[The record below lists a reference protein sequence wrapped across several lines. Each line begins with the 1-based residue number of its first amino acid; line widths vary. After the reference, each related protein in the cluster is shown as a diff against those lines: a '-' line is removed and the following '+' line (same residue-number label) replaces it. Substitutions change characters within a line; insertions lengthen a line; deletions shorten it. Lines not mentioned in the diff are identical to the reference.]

1 MISSSSRCRR
11 PEHPAATG
19 LVYAVVELFAGVR
32 EGDETDKLEE
42 FVGLFPVIP
51 VALEVAKTAGLHRR
65 DFGPSHGTGLAD
77 GMLAATADLHAL
89 ELKTLNTRHYH
100 MERRLPGDAPRRG
113 QAGRDRF
120 RRNARLVTTVDVIRL
135 SSAPMAMSMGTNA
148 AGQLAMVMNSGPI

>member
-1 MISSSSRCRR
+1 MSGTLLDTDIAIDYLRGVQAAVEFVQRHESEISLS
-11 PEHPAATG
+11 
-19 LVYAVVELFAGVR
+19 AVTVAELFAGVR

-89 ELKTLNTRHYH
+89 ELRTLNTRHYP
-100 MERRLPGDAPRRG
+100 MFQGLRAPYVRP
-113 QAGRDRF
+113 
-120 RRNARLVTTVDVIRL
+120 
-135 SSAPMAMSMGTNA
+135 SP
-148 AGQLAMVMNSGPI
+148 

>member
-1 MISSSSRCRR
+1 MSGILLDTDIAIDYLRGVEAAVEFVQRHEQEISLS
-11 PEHPAATG
+11 
-19 LVYAVVELFAGVR
+19 AVTVAELFAGVR

-89 ELKTLNTRHYH
+89 ELRTLNTRHYP
-100 MERRLPGDAPRRG
+100 MFQGLRAPY
-113 QAGRDRF
+113 
-120 RRNARLVTTVDVIRL
+120 VRL
-135 SSAPMAMSMGTNA
+135 SP
-148 AGQLAMVMNSGPI
+148 